1 MRRTNLLISY
11 TLQLGMDFD
20 ALKSESSAVQFFPF
34 NSEKKRG
41 GVAVK
46 SVMFFLFISSHSFCR
61 SFALFLIF
69 LLSLF
74 LLVNQHPND
83 FLIHF
88 QPDSS
93 VHIHWKGAA
102 EIVLGSCTHY
112 MDESE
117 SFVDMSEDKV
127 SNYVSFY
134 HDRVC
139 LNVELIIVS

>member
-1 MRRTNLLISY
+1 MFSIS
-11 TLQLGMDFD
+11 L
-20 ALKSESSAVQFFPF
+20 VW
-34 NSEKKRG
+34 
-41 GVAVK
+41 
-46 SVMFFLFISSHSFCR
+46 
-61 SFALFLIF
+61 
-69 LLSLF
+69 LF

-83 FLIHF
+83 LLINF

-93 VHIHWKGAA
+93 VHVHWKGAA

-112 MDESE
+112 MDENE

-127 SNYVSFY
+127 GIYVSLY